1 MTITAE
7 SLIGPDSLSALL
19 RDGAEVEL
27 IDVRS
32 PAEFE
37 SAHIGGAVNIPL
49 DVLSGAAARIRSQV
63 AAPVVLVC
71 QEGPRAVQ
79 ARQHLNAAGLADAK
93 ILDGGMRRWD
103 DSTRPVKRGVQRL
116 SLERQVR
123 LVAGGLV
130 LAGIAASV
138 VKPKAR
144 FLSGAIGVGLTFSA
158 LSNTCA
164 MGNVLSRLPY
174 NRGADYDAD
183 AALARVGAHRGRSCG
198 ARSPWPR
205 TTGRGSRSS
214 SPSPARTRRWPTF
227 SCR

>member
-7 SLIGPDSLSALL
+7 SLVDPDSLSALL

-37 SAHIGGAVNIPL
+37 SAHICGSVNIPL

-71 QEGPRAVQ
+71 QEGPRAVR
-79 ARQHLNAAGLADAK
+79 ARHHLNAAGLADAK
-93 ILDGGMRRWD
+93 ILEGGMRRWD
-103 DSTRPVKRGVQRL
+103 DSKRPVERGVQRW

-144 FLSGAIGVGLTFSA
+144 FLSGAIGGGLTFSA
-158 LSNTCA
+158 LTNTCA
-164 MGNVLSRLPY
+164 MGNALSRLPY
-174 NRGADYDAD
+174 NRDAHYDAD
-183 AALARVGAHRGRSCG
+183 AALARVGAH
-198 ARSPWPR
+198 
-205 TTGRGSRSS
+205 
-214 SPSPARTRRWPTF
+214 
-227 SCR
+227 